1 MNLPSIEKILFLDIE
16 TVPQYETFKESPELL
31 RDLFKQKFKTKTN
44 EVLTQPSS
52 EEELWEEMWNL
63 KAPLSAEFGKI
74 VCISVGTIFNGKFV
88 TKSFFGDDEKTLL
101 NDFVN
106 GKLNSQ
112 LNDISGK
119 NLFLCVYNG
128 EVFDLP
134 FISKRLIIN
143 GLNIPKIFLY
153 PNFKPWERNFIVDL
167 KNVWK
172 WDVFDGA
179 VSLGLLG
186 YSLGLSVHKDEMDG
200 SKVKDVYYLEKDI
213 KKISDYCQKDV
224 TLLYNIYSKL
234 LEINVG

>member
-16 TVPQYETFKESPELL
+16 TVPQYETFKEASELL
-31 RDLFKQKFKTKTN
+31 KDLFKQKFKTKTN

-63 KAPLSAEFGKI
+63 KSPLSAEFGKI

-88 TKSFFGDDEKTLL
+88 TKSFSGDDEKALL

-112 LNDISGK
+112 LNDTSGK
-119 NLFLCVYNG
+119 NLFWCVYNG

-186 YSLGLSVHKDEMDG
+186 YSLGLSVHKDEMNG

-224 TLLYNIYSKL
+224 TLLFNIYSKL

>member
-1 MNLPSIEKILFLDIE
+1 MNLPAIEKVLFLDIE
-16 TVPQYETFKESPELL
+16 TVPQYETLKEAPELL

-88 TKSFFGDDEKTLL
+88 TKSFSGDDEKAIL

-112 LNDISGK
+112 LNDTSGK

-153 PNFKPWERNFIVDL
+153 PSFKPWERNFIVDL

-186 YSLGLSVHKDEMDG
+186 YSLGVSVHKDEMDG

-224 TLLYNIYSKL
+224 TLLFNIYSKL